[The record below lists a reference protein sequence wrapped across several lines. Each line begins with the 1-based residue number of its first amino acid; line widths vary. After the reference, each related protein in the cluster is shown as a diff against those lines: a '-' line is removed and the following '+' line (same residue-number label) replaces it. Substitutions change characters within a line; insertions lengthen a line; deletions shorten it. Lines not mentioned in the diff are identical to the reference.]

1 MKVKRFWSSVF
12 AMLILLSISACSAL
26 QKSSPKLISSNL
38 GLEDSVIKVV
48 QIVKDTVYKIDTVF
62 VPIIPTVAN
71 IQFDTV
77 DYDIAIK
84 DKLED
89 HRLDGIYRPSEWIQ
103 SPHFNLRKPNYVI
116 IHHTFQDSIQ
126 QTIRTFSVPHT
137 KVSSHYI
144 IGKDGR
150 VVQML
155 NDFDRAWHA
164 GNSRW
169 GGVTDINSSSIG
181 IELDNNGSDA
191 FPDEQIMSLLLLL
204 DKLKEKYYIPR
215 LNFIGHADI
224 APTRKNDPHVKFP
237 WKLLADKGFGIWYDT
252 NSLVDPP
259 PSFNPIDA
267 MKIMGYDMR
276 KPKSAIEAF
285 KRKFIVSEVNDE
297 LTDYDKKVL
306 YNLYLKYY

>member
-1 MKVKRFWSSVF
+1 MRLGRCWFSVF
-12 AMLILLSISACSAL
+12 VMLMSMSACSTL
-26 QKSSPKLISSNL
+26 QRSSTKVNSLNS
-38 GLEDSVIKVV
+38 GKADSVIKVV
-48 QIVKDTVYKIDTVF
+48 EIVKDTIYKTDTVF
-62 VPIIPTVAN
+62 VPTMPTVAN

-89 HRLDGIYRPSEWIQ
+89 HRQEGVYRSADWIQ

-116 IHHTFQDSIQ
+116 IHHTFQDSIE
-126 QTIRTFSVPHT
+126 QTIRTFQIPRT
-137 KVSSHYI
+137 KVSSHYV

-169 GGVTDINSSSIG
+169 GSVTDINSSSIG
-181 IELDNNGSDA
+181 IELDNNGFDD
-191 FPDEQIMSLLLLL
+191 FPDEQIMSLMLLL
-204 DKLKEKYYIPR
+204 DKLKSKYYIPR

-237 WKLLADKGFGIWYDT
+237 WKLLAEKGFGIWYDE
-252 NSLVDPP
+252 NNLVEPP
-259 PSFNPIDA
+259 SSFNPIDA

-285 KRKFIVSEVNDE
+285 KRKFIVSEINDE